1 MSYIYYTSGRTQLQS
16 CRLRVYVLCIAHT
29 HCVSLALCVLI
40 ISTLSVALDRRII
53 EGAILTSVSRPCAWL
68 PLSLSSDGVTPA
80 LTVASYAASYV
91 FLPLTHVFLCGRI
104 PIQPIKTLIVNA
116 VTVIVPFALGT
127 LSQKTDIAN
136 TGTVLSALCVLYVE
150 CCKLLREAEGTLY
163 IVDVIA
169 TLFLVVSWLAAVAI
183 SCYIYEI
190 CGLLT
195 AVERNSLLLVATSKS
210 TNIDYLSGCS
220 AVGLARLPAVFSAP
234 TQALLLSAI
243 FVWPQNGLPHG
254 MTSIDFFQCGRIPIQ
269 PIKTLIVNTVTVIV
283 PFALGTLSQKTDIAN
298 TGTVLSALCVLYVE
312 CCKLLREAEGTLY
325 IVDVIAT
332 LFLVVSWLAAVAI
345 SCYIYEICGLLT
357 AVERNSLLLVAT
369 SKSTNIDYL
378 SGCSAVGLARLPA
391 VFSAP
396 TQALLLSAIFVWPQN
411 GLPR

>member
-1 MSYIYYTSGRTQLQS
+1 MDTVNTSSVVVFVQKRSNMVYKSDYSVDFWKEAKKRWMLLGVLLTVAMAVLTSRYGHPGGVLRTEYLVYLPMSYIYYTSGRTQLQS

-243 FVWPQNGLPHG
+243 FVWPQNGLP
-254 MTSIDFFQCGRIPIQ
+254 R
-269 PIKTLIVNTVTVIV
+269 
-283 PFALGTLSQKTDIAN
+283 
-298 TGTVLSALCVLYVE
+298 
-312 CCKLLREAEGTLY
+312 
-325 IVDVIAT
+325 
-332 LFLVVSWLAAVAI
+332 
-345 SCYIYEICGLLT
+345 
-357 AVERNSLLLVAT
+357 
-369 SKSTNIDYL
+369 
-378 SGCSAVGLARLPA
+378 
-391 VFSAP
+391 
-396 TQALLLSAIFVWPQN
+396 
-411 GLPR
+411 